1 MSRIKK
7 FVQIIT
13 NNITEVATAVA
24 LFIGLPIT
32 LSLYTDYRA
41 GLLLFFSSIVVVGI
55 TAIRKS

>member
-13 NNITEVATAVA
+13 SNITEVSTAIA
-24 LFIGLPIT
+24 LFVGLPVT
-32 LSLYTDYRA
+32 LSLYADYRA
-41 GLLLFFSSIVVVGI
+41 GLLLFFSSVVVVGI